1 MYSAG
6 ADIVFNNLELCVQIE
21 SGSEYTEFEQFVPN
35 MPSPDY
41 PSEIKCCGD
50 GNVFDLYKFI
60 EDANNSSYYEKNNE
74 NLVIN
79 KTDTRNEGFTYYLN
93 LIVGGRYK
101 ITATNL
107 VSIRVYEEGNVTPI
121 ININD
126 VTSCE
131 FIATS
136 KKMAVKFISSN
147 TLPYTVGKVEIF
159 GVINVNIC
167 NKNKFNKNTV
177 VSGKYIGA
185 NGGIQSQ
192 DGISYSD
199 YIFVE
204 PNKNYYFGDR
214 GTWVSVGQ
222 YDKNKKFISRITIPI
237 GTYQFS
243 EDVKFIRCNI
253 DNTYLETF
261 QLEEGTTLTE
271 YVEHKEQI
279 YTMPT
284 QQPFRKIE
292 DYEDTFVKQNGKWH
306 EKHCIKKAI
315 LTGTE
320 NWFLSGTTTDEILV
334 AALSFTGGLE
344 EAMLSNYFIY
354 NKDDVLALNSVAI
367 YNNKLTLKIVV
378 DRSIFTDLE
387 AFKEWLAE
395 KYSNDTPVEVYYVLE
410 TPELIECTVE
420 QNEIL
425 DQIENKAQTYKNI
438 THIYSTDEVAPI
450 FDLEYFKD
458 IETLIANTLV
468 EGV

>member
-41 PSEIKCCGD
+41 PSDIKCCGD

-177 VSGKYIGA
+177 FSGKYIGA

-192 DGISYSD
+192 EGISYSD
-199 YIFVE
+199 YIYVE
-204 PNKNYYFGDR
+204 PNISYYFGDR
-214 GTWVSVGQ
+214 GTWVSVAQ
-222 YDKNKKFISRITIPI
+222 YDKNKTFISRITIPI
-237 GTYQFS
+237 GTYQFT

-253 DNTYLETF
+253 DNTYLDTF
-261 QLEEGTTLTE
+261 QLEEGETGTE

-279 YTMPT
+279 YTIPV
-284 QQPFRKIE
+284 QKPFNKIE
-292 DYEDTFVKQNGKWH
+292 NYRDTFIKQNGKRY
-306 EKHCIKKAI
+306 EKYLIKK
-315 LTGTE
+315 LVLNGTE
-320 NWFLSGTTTDEILV
+320 NWLSNTVSTGEPQYYLKITDTPEIWK
-334 AALSFTGGLE
+334 A
-344 EAMLSNYFIY
+344 LSNYFVA
-354 NKDDVLALNSVAI
+354 KVNSILGYHFYMNVAS
-367 YNNKLTLKIVV
+367 NLLVFPNPVFEGS
-378 DRSIFTDLE
+378 SIATVEDWK
-387 AFKEWLAE
+387 AWLAE
-395 KYSNDTPVEVYYVLE
+395 QYANGTPVEVYYVLA
-410 TPELIECTVE
+410 TPELIECTPE

-425 DQIENKAQTYKNI
+425 DQIENEAQTYKNI
-438 THIYSTDEVAPI
+438 THIYSTDEVSPI
-450 FDLEYFKD
+450 FDLECFKD
-458 IETLIANTLV
+458 IETLIANS
-468 EGV
+468 GGA

>member
-306 EKHCIKKAI
+306 ESHLIKKLILDGTESWVYDTTNNRFYFAKNAGQKSGYIISSSFLKGDTTKNNNTCEIWTSAI
-315 LTGTE
+315 LIRNESINTVE
-320 NWFLSGTTTDEILV
+320 DLKAWLV
-334 AALSFTGGLE
+334 
-344 EAMLSNYFIY
+344 
-354 NKDDVLALNSVAI
+354 
-367 YNNKLTLKIVV
+367 
-378 DRSIFTDLE
+378 
-387 AFKEWLAE
+387 E
-395 KYSNDTPVEVYYVLE
+395 KNANGTPVEVHYVLE
-410 TPELIECTVE
+410 TPELIECTPE

-425 DQIENKAQTYKNI
+425 DQIENEAQTYKNI
-438 THIYSTDEVAPI
+438 THIYSTDEVSPI
-450 FDLEYFKD
+450 FDLECFKD
-458 IETLIANTLV
+458 IETLIANS
-468 EGV
+468 GGA